1 MYQTVPSSKR
11 IEKVREACQ
20 TIDNHIH
27 DLAEQMRAGKS
38 EQLLRYLEFT
48 ARFHRYSFRNIL
60 LALSQRENIS
70 QIAGMRHWNQLGR
83 HVRSGEK
90 GIMILA
96 PMTVRLKPSKD
107 DEDPDERGVVTLF
120 KAVYVFDIS
129 QTDGDPVPT
138 ILHTQG
144 DAGMLYPAVQ
154 EAIREAHIAL
164 EFADHIAGS
173 LGADGASYGGR
184 IVIRNGLGTAETFR
198 TMVHEFAH
206 EKLHKH
212 GVKESKTVRE
222 TEADATA
229 FVVCRHFGLQCDTS
243 DYLLLYDA
251 TPKVLLERF
260 EAIRT
265 TAAEIISGITERLPD
280 RALCTAATPG
290 LPAVPASDEGN

>member
-1 MYQTVPSSKR
+1 MYQTTPSSNR

-20 TIDNHIH
+20 TIEKHIH

-38 EQLLRYLEFT
+38 EQLVRYLEFT

-60 LALSQRENIS
+60 LALSQREDMT
-70 QIAGMRHWNQLGR
+70 QIAGMHQWNKLGR
-83 HVRSGEK
+83 RVRGGER

-96 PMTVRLKPSKD
+96 PMSVRLKPSKD
-107 DEDPDERGVVTLF
+107 NGEDPDEREVVTLF

-129 QTDGDPVPT
+129 QTDGDPVPSL
-138 ILHTQG
+138 LHTQG
-144 DAGMLYPAVQ
+144 DAAMLCPAVQ
-154 EAIREAHIAL
+154 EAIREAHITL
-164 EFADHIAGS
+164 EFADYIAGS

-184 IVIRNGLGTAETFR
+184 IVIRTGLEIAESFR

-229 FVVCRHFGLQCDTS
+229 FVVCRHFGLQSDTS

-260 EAIRT
+260 ETIR
-265 TAAEIISGITERLPD
+265 AAAGEIISAISERLPEE
-280 RALCTAATPG
+280 TA
-290 LPAVPASDEGN
+290 